1 MHFQLE
7 NLLTAGKL
15 NFSFAVFLK
24 CGISTLSHVVLGTVC
39 VRRGF
44 GVHRDVAFS
53 GIFVLKI
60 LKTISA
66 LVYLGG
72 TLMEVMP

>member
-1 MHFQLE
+1 MYFQLE
-7 NLLTAGKL
+7 NLFTAGKL
-15 NFSFAVFLK
+15 NFSFAVFK
-24 CGISTLSHVVLGTVC
+24 CGIGTLSHVVLGTVC

-44 GVHRDVAFS
+44 SVHRDVAFS